1 MKEGEEFVIVNATKE
16 HLKYAQDVV
25 DAIDA
30 AAADGKSGLARRT
43 VKYINDKI
51 SGGKGVIAL
60 KRTVEDGRV
69 IKEEFAGFCYIES
82 WEYSLYVAN
91 SGLIVKSEFR
101 GSGLARTIKQAACEL
116 SMKKFPG
123 AKIFGLTTSPAVRK
137 INESLGYKVV
147 PYGKIT
153 KDINFWKGCVSCA
166 HFKTLCDN
174 GFENCLCIG
183 MVLDP
188 ALRMPENIQY

>member
-1 MKEGEEFVIVNATKE
+1 MEGEEFVIVNATNE

-43 VKYINDKI
+43 QEYISSKI

-60 KRTVEDGRV
+60 KLTYEGEKV

-82 WEYSLYVAN
+82 WEYNLYVAN
-91 SGLIVKSEFR
+91 SGLIVKPEFR
-101 GSGLARTIKQAACEL
+101 GGGLARAIKQAACEL

-147 PYGKIT
+147 PYRNIT
-153 KDINFWKGCVSCA
+153 RDINFWKGCAGCA
-166 HFKTLCDN
+166 HFHTLCDN

-183 MVLDP
+183 MVFDP
-188 ALRMPENIQY
+188 ALRMPDNIQY